1 MGDCDTVEITKYAE
15 HIACTQL
22 SPACMKL
29 VSYVRCHTCSPGKL
43 GWISAS
49 SEACRDL
56 FSKDTAA
63 PPVIYVYV
71 QLDACKCVFKI
82 ALANKGDDAQ
92 NLQDAQS
99 KIPSNERAIVNM

>member
-1 MGDCDTVEITKYAE
+1 
-15 HIACTQL
+15 
-22 SPACMKL
+22 MKL

-49 SEACRDL
+49 SEACRHL
-56 FSKDTAA
+56 FSKDTATRY
-63 PPVIYVYV
+63 IYV

-82 ALANKGDDAQ
+82 AVANKGDDAQ
-92 NLQDAQS
+92 NLQDALS